1 MMRFT
6 CVLLFVIGL
15 IPELAFGQSFYAIRR
30 ERTIIGT
37 LGTGISSYFGD
48 LKDSKR
54 SLDAKLNITG
64 GMQFYI
70 TDRISLRADL
80 TYFRLEGSDA
90 NTDTPVLQRRNL
102 SFVADNF
109 ELAATGAVNLLPNGR
124 RFHQRPVVNVY
135 GFGGIGVIYSNPKAE
150 LNGKKYALQ
159 PLETEGVK
167 YSRIQ
172 PVIPVGLGLR
182 FMLNPFFNLSVEAGH
197 RITFTDYLD
206 DVSTVHPDKSGW
218 TDPVRIALSD
228 RRPELGLTPYEPGSR
243 RGNADNNDS
252 YFLLNVKVEYYI
264 PDNVFWTNGYKKTYR
279 MKRKQA
285 KRR

>member
-1 MMRFT
+1 M
-6 CVLLFVIGL
+6 VVVVGL
-15 IPELAFGQSFYAIRR
+15 IPELAFSQSFYAIRR

-37 LGTGISSYFGD
+37 LGTGVSSYFGD
-48 LKDSKR
+48 LKDTKR
-54 SLDAKLNITG
+54 GLDAKLNITG
-64 GMQFYI
+64 GAQLYV
-70 TDRISLRADL
+70 TPRISIRADL

-90 NTDTPVLQRRNL
+90 KTGNPELERRNL

-109 ELAATGAVNLLPNGR
+109 ELAATGAINLLPNGKK
-124 RFHQRPVVNVY
+124 FHQRPPINVY
-135 GFGGIGVIYSNPKAE
+135 GFAGIGVIYSNPKAE

-167 YSRIQ
+167 YSKIH
-172 PVIPVGLGLR
+172 PVIPMGIGLR
-182 FMLNPFFNLSVEAGH
+182 FMVSPFLNIAVEAGH

-228 RRPELGLTPYEPGSR
+228 RRPELGLPPYATGKI
-243 RGNADNNDS
+243 RGNPNNKDS
-252 YFLLNVKVEYYI
+252 YFLLNAKMEYYI
-264 PDNVFWTNGYKKTYR
+264 PDNVFWSSNSNKRNYR
-279 MKRKQA
+279 MKRKQF